1 MIKNKYKIIGDYV
14 EIYKGK
20 YTAYLDL
27 DDFNYFN
34 KSRIYFYRIP
44 DKDYVRLLTFKDGRK
59 QSISRII
66 LNENSKN
73 RVVDH
78 INGNPLDN
86 RKSNLRSISYNDNM
100 KNKFTYSNNNSSN
113 IYGITYI
120 KKKKIWVARIQVEG
134 KRLFLGSSKDF
145 EKVKKLRLDAE
156 KKYFGELKQH

>member
-34 KSRIYFYRIP
+34 KSRIYFHRIP

>member
-34 KSRIYFYRIP
+34 KSRIYFNRIP
-44 DKDYVRLLTFKDGRK
+44 DKDYVSLLTFKDGRK

-113 IYGITYI
+113 ISGITYI

>member
-1 MIKNKYKIIGDYV
+1 MIKNNYKIIGDYV

-34 KSRIYFYRIP
+34 KSRIYFNRASNTN
-44 DKDYVRLLTFKDGRK
+44 YVMLVTFKDGRK
-59 QSISRII
+59 QLISRII

-113 IYGITYI
+113 ISGITYI
-120 KKKKIWVARIQVEG
+120 KKKKLWVARIQVDG